1 VAETERDEHMRKKT
15 VASDFCVT
23 SLVATIAGVL
33 APALPCASA
42 ADVFVEDVVQHVT
55 AQDNAISDQTA
66 NVLIRHVDA
75 RGVERVSTHRLYW
88 KNLLGDK
95 GLIGKALLVT
105 QTPLDKRGEGF
116 LLWQMERANDSQA
129 WLYLPE
135 LRQVRRLAIAGHEHH
150 EHGSRQ
156 QPALDLGFEQLG
168 TRLAGTT
175 GQLVGKEVIDG
186 VDHLILDDRST
197 MTDDLL
203 PLRRFWISFA
213 DWTIGK
219 VEYRDASGRL
229 VRTQRITWERL
240 DQGRVWKRTEIQPA
254 GTPGKTIV
262 ELSDITVNTGLAD
275 RLFTVETLK
284 AGRVP

>member
-1 VAETERDEHMRKKT
+1 MTIKT
-15 VASDFCVT
+15 LANGFRVT
-23 SLVATIAGVL
+23 IFLLIAGT
-33 APALPCASA
+33 APGALRSA
-42 ADVFVEDVVQHVT
+42 DAGDVFVEEVVQHVT

-66 NVLIRHVDA
+66 SVLVRQVDA

-129 WLYLPE
+129 WLYLPD
-135 LRQVRRLAIAGHEHH
+135 LRQVRRVAIAGHEHH
-150 EHGSRQ
+150 EHGSRR

-168 TRLAGTT
+168 TRLVGTT
-175 GQLVGKEVIDG
+175 GQLVGKEAIDG

-197 MTDDLL
+197 VTNDLL

-219 VEYRDASGRL
+219 IEYRDATGRL
-229 VRTQRITWERL
+229 IRTQRITWEHL
-240 DQGRVWKRTEIQPA
+240 DQGWVWKRTEIQPA
-254 GTPGKTIV
+254 GSSGKTIV
-262 ELSDITVNTGLAD
+262 ELSDIAVNTGLAD
-275 RLFTVETLK
+275 RLFTVENLK
-284 AGRVP
+284 SGRLP

>member
-1 VAETERDEHMRKKT
+1 VANG
-15 VASDFCVT
+15 FCVT
-23 SLVATIAGVL
+23 SILLLIAGGFPGPPRS
-33 APALPCASA
+33 AGA
-42 ADVFVEDVVQHVT
+42 ADIFVEDVVQHVT
-55 AQDNAISDQTA
+55 SQDNAISDQTA

-88 KNLLGDK
+88 RNSLGEK

-116 LLWQMERANDSQA
+116 LLWQTERANDSQA
-129 WLYLPE
+129 WLYLPD
-135 LRQVRRLAIAGHEHH
+135 LRQVRRVPITGHEKH

-156 QPALDLGFEQLG
+156 QPGLDLGFEQLG
-168 TRLAGTT
+168 TRLVGTT
-175 GQLVGKEVIDG
+175 GELMGKEVIGG

-203 PLRRFWISFA
+203 PLRRFWISFS

-219 VEYRDASGRL
+219 IEYRDAAGRL

-240 DQGRVWKRTEIQPA
+240 EQGRVWKRTEIQPA
-254 GTPGKTIV
+254 GSPGKTIV
-262 ELSDITVNTGLAD
+262 ELSDIAVNTGLAD
-275 RLFTVETLK
+275 RLFTVENLK
-284 AGRVP
+284 SGRVP